1 MTIELKQVL
10 ATMKKTY
17 PFVIKI
23 ASNTPVTNEQFK
35 GFDTIMGVKGMIK
48 RSKPNALPLAAAP
61 TDFIRLKGF
70 YGTIYRMEIEF
81 EYPITENQIKNE
93 LCTFLNLDRAFII
106 VRTANSPLE
115 EIDDNYLD
123 YKDED
128 YVPVLLNDKHDDINP
143 NDYYGDEYN
152 KELVKKL
159 QSAEAKKYQQH
170 FDGVAPEILKAM
182 TQEKK

>member
-1 MTIELKQVL
+1 MTIDLKQVL
-10 ATMKKTY
+10 ASMKKTY

-23 ASNTPVTNEQFK
+23 ASNEPITNERFK
-35 GFDTIMGVKGMIK
+35 AFDTIMSVKGMIK
-48 RSKPNALPLAAAP
+48 RSKPSALPLAAAP

-93 LCTFLNLDRAFII
+93 LCNFLCLDRGFII

-115 EIDDNYLD
+115 EIDDNYLE

-128 YVPVLLNDKHDDINP
+128 YVPVLLNDKQSSEINP

-152 KELVKKL
+152 KELVKAL
-159 QSAEAKKYQQH
+159 QSSEAQKYQQH
-170 FDGVAPEILKAM
+170 FEEVDLNKH
-182 TQEKK
+182 TNTDK